1 MNGVGDGMFDP
12 AGTLT
17 RAQLVTILYRVAGE
31 PAVDV
36 KGVFT
41 DVPADAWYAK
51 AVEWAAENE
60 IVKGIGSNK
69 FAPDAPITREQIAT
83 ILFRYDGGVKVE
95 ESLEAY
101 PDADKVGSYAT
112 DGMLWAIENEIIT
125 GVAVGEATYLNPQE
139 NATREQIAAI
149 MMRYL
154 EAE

>member
-1 MNGVGDGMFDP
+1 
-12 AGTLT
+12 
-17 RAQLVTILYRVAGE
+17 
-31 PAVDV
+31 
-36 KGVFT
+36 

-51 AVEWAAENE
+51 AVEWAAANE

-69 FAPDAPITREQIAT
+69 FAPDAPISREQIAT

-95 ESLEAY
+95 GSLEAY

-139 NATREQIAAI
+139 NATREQIATI